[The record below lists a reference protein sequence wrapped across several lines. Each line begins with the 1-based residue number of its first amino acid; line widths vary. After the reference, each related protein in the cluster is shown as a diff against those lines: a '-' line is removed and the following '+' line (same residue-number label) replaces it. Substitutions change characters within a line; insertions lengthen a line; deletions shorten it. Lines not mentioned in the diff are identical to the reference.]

1 MEQAIMWIM
10 AAGAVIGGLDKIF
23 GNKLGLGK
31 KFEDGFY
38 LMGSAALSMVGIL
51 CLAPLLAMLIE
62 SAIAPLCGRLGF
74 DPGVFGS
81 ILAIDMGGYQ
91 LCRDLAKNPLV
102 GKYAGVLVASMLG
115 CTVSFTIPVGMGMLK
130 GVERTDFAKGTLF
143 GLIALPAALVVGGL
157 MSGLSAAETIWQSL
171 PILILSAL
179 LLLGLWKKTD
189 AMIRGFSVFAKVI
202 EILTTVGLI
211 LGAVTYL
218 TGMKIIPNLAPIE
231 EAMEVV
237 GAIGVVLLGSL
248 PFAELLQRALKK
260 PLGWFCSKTGMN
272 SASAAGLLIGAVSVM
287 PAIILVKDMDR
298 RGKIVN
304 AAYLVCAASALAAH
318 LGFTAGVDP
327 TMIVPLIATKMV
339 GGLVGAGI
347 ALMATRKSI

>member
-231 EAMEVV
+231 EAMEVEHE
-237 GAIGVVLLGSL
+237 I
-248 PFAELLQRALKK
+248 P
-260 PLGWFCSKTGMN
+260 
-272 SASAAGLLIGAVSVM
+272 
-287 PAIILVKDMDR
+287 
-298 RGKIVN
+298 
-304 AAYLVCAASALAAH
+304 
-318 LGFTAGVDP
+318 
-327 TMIVPLIATKMV
+327 
-339 GGLVGAGI
+339 
-347 ALMATRKSI
+347 